1 MTTALS
7 ATGED
12 GMAASAVGQR
22 SRRDTSSA
30 AAWARGAHAR
40 TLAGSW
46 LARHPA
52 WPIVALLAG
61 YPLWWALGIA
71 DFMFPLLAIP
81 MAARMFGWRAHGRT
95 IRLPPGFGLWLLFL
109 LWVVAGAVTLSLTAP
124 GTVDSAVSH
133 RIISFVNR
141 GTQYAGVTVL
151 LLYAGNLTRQELS
164 RRQLAWL
171 LGLLAI
177 YATAGG
183 VLGMLDPGL
192 QFSSPALALMPNSLQ
207 SNVQIQAMM
216 HPGLSQIQTV
226 LGAPEGRPK
235 APFDYTNTWGNC
247 LALLLPWLL
256 AAWWSHGTRRQ
267 RWIAAGVAVISVA
280 PIIYSLNRGVWLA
293 LGVAG
298 VYLTVRL
305 AARGRVALLGAMC
318 GGLVLIILAIV
329 ATPLQQVIALRFQH
343 QKSNSLR
350 SSLSVVAAEDA
361 LASPIIGYGDTRQQ
375 IGGPQSIA
383 VGPTAN
389 CRNCGQAAVGSNGQL
404 WLLLVCNGIVGASL
418 YLLFFARAL
427 WRYRRDMTPY
437 GLAGSLAVLMSFVF
451 MISYDAVGAPL
462 AITMLSVALLWRND
476 RERARDGA
484 ISAGQRPAAELD
496 DAGPVRWPAPTR
508 G

>member
-1 MTTALS
+1 MTTAFP

-12 GMAASAVGQR
+12 GMAASAAGQR
-22 SRRDTSSA
+22 GRRGTSGA

-192 QFSSPALALMPNSLQ
+192 QFSSPALTLMPNSLQ

-226 LGAPEGRPK
+226 LGTPEGRPK

-267 RWIAAGVAVISVA
+267 RWIAAGVAMISVA

-298 VYLTVRL
+298 AYLTVRL
-305 AARGRVALLGAMC
+305 AVRGRVALLGALC
-318 GGLVLIILAIV
+318 GGLVLITLAIV

-350 SSLSVVAAEDA
+350 SSLSIVAVEDA

-383 VGPTAN
+383 IGPTAN
-389 CRNCGQAAVGSNGQL
+389 CRNCGQVAVGSNGQL

-418 YLLFFARAL
+418 YLLFFARVL

-437 GLAGSLAVLMSFVF
+437 GVAGSLAVLMSFVF

-476 RERARDGA
+476 RERVREGARP
-484 ISAGQRPAAELD
+484 AGQRRLAELD
-496 DAGPVRWPAPTR
+496 DAGPLR
-508 G
+508 

>member
-1 MTTALS
+1 MTTTFPTA
-7 ATGED
+7 GED
-12 GMAASAVGQR
+12 GMAAPTARQR
-22 SRRDTSSA
+22 GRRDTSTA
-30 AAWARGAHAR
+30 AARARGAHAR
-40 TLAGSW
+40 ALAGSW

-52 WPIVALLAG
+52 WPIVAMLAG

-81 MAARMFGWRAHGRT
+81 MAARMLAWRAHGRA

-109 LWVVAGAVTLSLTAP
+109 LWVLAGAVTLSLTAP

-164 RRQLAWL
+164 RQRLAWL

-192 QFSSPALALMPNSLQ
+192 QFSSPTLALMPSSLQ

-267 RWIAAGVAVISVA
+267 RWIAAGVAVIAVA

-298 VYLTVRL
+298 AYVAVRF
-305 AARGRVALLGAMC
+305 ATRGRVALLGAIC
-318 GGLVLIILAIV
+318 GGLVLITLAIV

-350 SSLSVVAAEDA
+350 TSLSVVALEDG

-375 IGGPQSIA
+375 IGGPQSIT

-418 YLLFFARAL
+418 YLLFFVRAL

-476 RERARDGA
+476 RERALDHAVPG
-484 ISAGQRPAAELD
+484 GQRALAD
-496 DAGPVRWPAPTR
+496 MHDAGPDQWPAHTR

>member
-1 MTTALS
+1 MTTTFTA
-7 ATGED
+7 AGED
-12 GMAASAVGQR
+12 GMAPSAVRPHG
-22 SRRDTSSA
+22 RRDTRGA
-30 AAWARGAHAR
+30 AARAPGAHAR

-61 YPLWWALGIA
+61 YPLWWALGVA
-71 DFMFPLLAIP
+71 DFMFPLLAVP
-81 MAARMFGWRAHGRT
+81 MAVRMFAWRAHGRA

-109 LWVVAGAVTLSLTAP
+109 LWVMAGAVTLSLTAP

-133 RIISFVNR
+133 RIVSFLNR

-164 RRQLAWL
+164 RQRLAWL

-192 QFSSPALALMPNSLQ
+192 QFSSPALALMPGSLQ

-256 AAWWSHGTRRQ
+256 AAWCAQGTRRQ
-267 RWIAAGVAVISVA
+267 RWIGACVAVISVA

-305 AARGRVALLGAMC
+305 AARGRVALLGVVCTAMI
-318 GGLVLIILAIV
+318 LLTLAIV
-329 ATPLQQVIALRFQH
+329 TTPLQQVIALRFQH

-350 SSLSVVAAEDA
+350 SSLSVVAVEDG

-383 VGPTAN
+383 VGPTAS
-389 CRNCGQAAVGSNGQL
+389 CRNCGQVPVGSNGQL
-404 WLLLVCNGIVGASL
+404 WLLLICNGIVGAGL

-462 AITMLSVALLWRND
+462 AITMLSVALLWRDD
-476 RERARDGA
+476 RERTHDVAILDG
-484 ISAGQRPAAELD
+484 QHPLPDMD